1 MDLFNHFD
9 TYFEKHIKARKDL
22 HVEQQDSEDES
33 TPPLPKDALLQ
44 ILRVIRV
51 VLDNCT
57 NIHFFTSYEVINAP
71 SLPPYVYIY
80 AFFLT
85 GIFFFCFIINAAA
98 SFSPACIY

>member
-71 SLPPYVYIY
+71 SLPMFIY
-80 AFFLT
+80 MP
-85 GIFFFCFIINAAA
+85 
-98 SFSPACIY
+98 SS